1 MVWLSGLQAAYEM
14 KLAAKAGSNA
24 SNKGDSGENS
34 DPDDEDARQKAIHWD
49 EFKDDNPRGWGN
61 RKGQG

>member
-1 MVWLSGLQAAYEM
+1 M
-14 KLAAKAGSNA
+14 KLAAKSGSNA
-24 SNKGDSGENS
+24 SNKGDSDENS
-34 DPDDEDARQKAIHWD
+34 DPDDEEARQKAIYWD